1 MSHHESIE
9 DNDRHIDL
17 SENNEV
23 DIANE
28 DKNEDKLNINKKNLE
43 SSRDEFMKK
52 EEQKTDEKITKVEHN
67 ETNIN
72 NSTIKKT
79 YYQKK
84 AKIAGIVTIHFIS
97 FF

>member
-52 EEQKTDEKITKVEHN
+52 EE
-67 ETNIN
+67 IN
-72 NSTIKKT
+72 RW
-79 YYQKK
+79 
-84 AKIAGIVTIHFIS
+84 
-97 FF
+97 